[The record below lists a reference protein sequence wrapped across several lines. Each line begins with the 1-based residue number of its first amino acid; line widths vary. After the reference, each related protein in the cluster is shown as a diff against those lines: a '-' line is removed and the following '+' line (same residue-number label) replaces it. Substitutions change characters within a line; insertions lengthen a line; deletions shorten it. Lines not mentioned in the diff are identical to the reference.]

1 MQISKEFLREIADR
15 KLTVTQYRILILL
28 WTDKPKTAAQITK
41 ELGTAHVQNIL
52 KPLKELEKLG
62 YITVDRIEGRNRFLK
77 AVMTC
82 QMNDKE

>member
-1 MQISKEFLREIADR
+1 MRISKEFLQELVNR
-15 KLTVTQYRILILL
+15 KLTAMQYRILLLL

-52 KPLKELEKLG
+52 KPLKELEKMG

-77 AVMTC
+77 ANMTC
-82 QMNDKE
+82 QNDITK